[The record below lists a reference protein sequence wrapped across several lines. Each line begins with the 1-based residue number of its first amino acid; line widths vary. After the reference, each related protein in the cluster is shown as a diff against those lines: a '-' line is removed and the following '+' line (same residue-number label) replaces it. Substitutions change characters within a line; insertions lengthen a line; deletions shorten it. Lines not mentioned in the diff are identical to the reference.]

1 MTSVFCMHYAHSTH
15 MRELPQHAVV
25 NVLRLDD
32 DDDDDDDAAMTKTE
46 CC

>member
-25 NVLRLDD
+25 NVLKLDD
-32 DDDDDDDAAMTKTE
+32 DDYAAMTKTE
-46 CC
+46 CW